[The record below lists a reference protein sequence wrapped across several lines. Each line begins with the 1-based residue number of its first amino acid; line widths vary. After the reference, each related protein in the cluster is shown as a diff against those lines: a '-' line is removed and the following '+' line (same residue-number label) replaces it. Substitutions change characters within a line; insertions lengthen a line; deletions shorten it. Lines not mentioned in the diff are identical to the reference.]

1 MTAVFDVIVIGLGGM
16 GSAAAAHLAAR
27 GRRVLGLEQFTPAH
41 DRGSSHGDSR
51 IIRQAYF
58 EDPAYVPLLR
68 RSYEL
73 FADLGT
79 TSPGVLTLTGG
90 LMMGAPDSA
99 TVAGSLASARAWDLP
114 HELLDTADL
123 RRRFPAFTVDD
134 DTVALYE
141 ERAGVVRP
149 EQTVLEHL
157 RRATAAGADLRFG
170 ERVLGWTAD
179 DGGEGVT
186 VTTPGG
192 EHRAASLVVSAGAW
206 APQLL
211 PWLAPQLTV
220 ERQLLFWFT
229 PTAAIDRFR
238 APAHPVFIW
247 EHSPD
252 RQFYGFPA
260 AGTAAD
266 GVKVSF
272 FRNGRQTDPDELD
285 RAVTPVEVA
294 EMRAHLV
301 DRLPALAGDFVR
313 GVACMYTTTPDQ
325 HFVIALHPDHPQ
337 VAVAAGFSGHG
348 FKFVPLVGE
357 VLADLVTERSTAHP
371 IGLFD
376 PARLAPA
383 HRE

>member
-1 MTAVFDVIVIGLGGM
+1 VFDVIVIGLGGM

-27 GRRVLGLEQFTPAH
+27 GQRVLGLEQFTPAH

-73 FADLGT
+73 FADLET
-79 TSPGVLTLTGG
+79 SSPGVFTLTGG
-90 LMMGAPDSA
+90 LMMGSPDSA

-114 HELLDTADL
+114 HDLLDTAEL
-123 RRRFPAFTVDD
+123 RRRFPQFGVDD
-134 DTVALYE
+134 GTVALYE
-141 ERAGVVRP
+141 DRAGVVRP

-170 ERVLGWTAD
+170 QRVLDWAAAA
-179 DGGEGVT
+179 GGEGVT
-186 VTTPGG
+186 VRTATG
-192 EHRAASLVVSAGAW
+192 EHQAASLVVSAGAW

-220 ERQLLFWFT
+220 ERQLLFWFA
-229 PTAAIDRFR
+229 PEGGIDAFR
-238 APAHPVFIW
+238 SPRHPIFIW
-247 EHSPD
+247 EHSPT

-260 AGTAAD
+260 TGTAAH

-272 FRNGRQTDPDELD
+272 FRNGRETDPDELD
-285 RAVTPVEVA
+285 RAVTPAEVE
-294 EMRAHLV
+294 EMRAHLAA
-301 DRLPALAGDFVR
+301 RLPALDGAFLR

-325 HFVIALHPDHPQ
+325 HFVISLHPEHPQ

-357 VLADLVTERSTAHP
+357 VLADLVTARSTAHP

-376 PARLAPA
+376 PARLTPA
-383 HRE
+383 TPA

>member
-1 MTAVFDVIVIGLGGM
+1 
-16 GSAAAAHLAAR
+16 
-27 GRRVLGLEQFTPAH
+27 
-41 DRGSSHGDSR
+41 
-51 IIRQAYF
+51 
-58 EDPAYVPLLR
+58 
-68 RSYEL
+68 
-73 FADLGT
+73 
-79 TSPGVLTLTGG
+79 
-90 LMMGAPDSA
+90 
-99 TVAGSLASARAWDLP
+99 VAGSLASARAWDLP
-114 HELLDTADL
+114 HELLETAEV
-123 RRRFPAFTVDD
+123 RRRFPAFRVDD

-141 ERAGVVRP
+141 DRAGVVRP

-170 ERVLGWTAD
+170 QRVLGWTAD
-179 DGGEGVT
+179 SGGEGVT
-186 VTTPGG
+186 VATVTG

-229 PTAAIDRFR
+229 PDGGIDRFR
-238 APAHPVFIW
+238 APDHPIFIW
-247 EHSPD
+247 EHSAT

-272 FRNGRQTDPDELD
+272 FRNGRETDPDQLD
-285 RAVTPVEVA
+285 RAVTPAEVE
-294 EMRAHLV
+294 EMRDHLAA
-301 DRLPALAGDFVR
+301 RLPALAGTFVR
-313 GVACMYTTTPDQ
+313 GVACMYTNTPDQ
-325 HFVIALHPDHPQ
+325 HFVIALHPDQPQ

-357 VLADLVTERSTAHP
+357 VLADLVTERATAHP

-376 PARLAPA
+376 PARFDLAD
-383 HRE
+383 RR

>member
-1 MTAVFDVIVIGLGGM
+1 VSDHDVVVVGLGGM

-27 GRRVLGLEQFTPAH
+27 GQRVLGLEQFTPAH

-58 EDPAYVPLLR
+58 EHPAYVPLLR

-73 FADLGT
+73 FADLET

-114 HELLDTADL
+114 HELLDTAEL
-123 RRRFPAFTVDD
+123 RRRFPAFAVDD
-134 DTVALYE
+134 GTVALYE
-141 ERAGVVRP
+141 DRAGVVRP

-157 RRATAAGADLRFG
+157 RRAAAGGADLRFG
-170 ERVLGWTAD
+170 ERVLGWSAD
-179 DGGEGVT
+179 PGGEGVT
-186 VTTPGG
+186 VRAATG

-211 PWLAPQLTV
+211 PDLAPRLTV
-220 ERQLLFWFT
+220 ERQLLFWFA
-229 PTAAIDRFR
+229 PDGGIDPFR
-238 APAHPVFIW
+238 APAHPIFIW
-247 EHSPD
+247 EHGPD

-260 AGTAAD
+260 IGPAAE

-272 FRNGRQTDPDELD
+272 FRNGRETDPDQLE
-285 RAVTPVEVA
+285 RTVTPAEVDA
-294 EMRAHLV
+294 MRAHLV
-301 DRLPALAGDFVR
+301 DRLPALAGTYLR
-313 GVACMYTTTPDQ
+313 GVACMYTNTPDQ
-325 HFVIALHPDHPQ
+325 HFVIALHPEHPQ
-337 VAVAAGFSGHG
+337 VAMAAGFSGHG

-357 VLADLVTERSTAHP
+357 VLADLVTQRATAHP

-376 PARLAPA
+376 PARLPPVA
-383 HRE
+383 R